1 MEASKWGLFHFG
13 QILLKKKR
21 HSSIFSRNTF
31 FDIPYNN
38 PENNLLFLIKGRM
51 TTMTI
56 TALITILLLSLS
68 SSIDNFG
75 VGISYGIR
83 NIRIG
88 FLANFIIAII
98 AFVFSEMGILF
109 GQYISKVFP
118 GTLSD
123 VIGTLFLFVIGL
135 RIILMTIP
143 RKTKVQQEVLDE
155 DESVSN
161 VITGYLKSP
170 EKADFDKSGN
180 INFFEA
186 IVLGIAISMNALTN
200 GLGAGLLQLSPFAIS
215 FSAAIFSFL
224 TVWLGVK
231 LGKKVANVK
240 IGSWTLGQ
248 FSTALSGFIL
258 LLIAVH
264 NLL

>member
-1 MEASKWGLFHFG
+1 MFFAVSHYFMF
-13 QILLKKKR
+13 LKTIWAGPFKKEKTLIR
-21 HSSIFSRNTF
+21 VPIFSRNTF
-31 FDIPYNN
+31 FDISYNN
-38 PENNLLFLIKGRM
+38 PENNLLFLIKRSM
-51 TTMTI
+51 TIMTI

-143 RKTKVQQEVLDE
+143 RKRKFIKKCLMKR
-155 DESVSN
+155 N
-161 VITGYLKSP
+161 L
-170 EKADFDKSGN
+170 FR
-180 INFFEA
+180 
-186 IVLGIAISMNALTN
+186 M
-200 GLGAGLLQLSPFAIS
+200 LSRDI
-215 FSAAIFSFL
+215 
-224 TVWLGVK
+224 
-231 LGKKVANVK
+231 
-240 IGSWTLGQ
+240 
-248 FSTALSGFIL
+248 
-258 LLIAVH
+258 
-264 NLL
+264 

>member
-1 MEASKWGLFHFG
+1 
-13 QILLKKKR
+13 
-21 HSSIFSRNTF
+21 
-31 FDIPYNN
+31 
-38 PENNLLFLIKGRM
+38 
-51 TTMTI
+51 MTI
-56 TALITILLLSLS
+56 TALTTILLLSLS

-83 NIRIG
+83 NIRVG

-98 AFVFSEMGILF
+98 AFIFSEMGIIF
-109 GQYISKVFP
+109 GQYISRVFP
-118 GTLSD
+118 GTLSN

-135 RIILMTIP
+135 RIILMTVP
-143 RKTKVQQEVLDE
+143 RKKKVNQKVLNE
-155 DESVSN
+155 DEAVSN

-170 EKADFDKSGN
+170 EKADLDQSGD
-180 INFFEA
+180 ISFFEA

-200 GLGAGLLQLSPFAIS
+200 GLGAGLLKLSPFAIS
-215 FSAAIFSFL
+215 LAAAIFSFL
-224 TVWLGVK
+224 TIWLGVK
-231 LGKKVANVK
+231 LGKKVANIR
-240 IGSWTLGQ
+240 IGSWTIGQ